1 LVDSSISL
9 ADQESKSLRSDL
21 QIESEIDSEAL
32 LNQFNR
38 LVQELLRGTMS
49 RNTFRPW
56 EIQILLDIE
65 TCQLKDGQKRETM
78 RRYQRAVQR
87 QMEKGAATPM
97 KLSEYLEA
105 NRLKRLPNE

>member
-1 LVDSSISL
+1 MPFRASFEL
-9 ADQESKSLRSDL
+9 ER
-21 QIESEIDSEAL
+21 EIDAETL

-38 LVQELLRGTMS
+38 LVQELLRGTMT

-56 EIQILLDIE
+56 EIEILLDIE

-87 QMEKGAATPM
+87 QMEKGVAAPM
-97 KLSEYLEA
+97 KLSEYLEG
-105 NRLKRLPNE
+105 NRLKREATAKSFSS

>member
-1 LVDSSISL
+1 MPPRASFEL
-9 ADQESKSLRSDL
+9 ER
-21 QIESEIDSEAL
+21 EIDADTL
-32 LNQFNR
+32 LTQFNR
-38 LVQELLRGTMS
+38 LVQELLRGNIS

-56 EIQILLDIE
+56 EIELLLDIE

-87 QMEKGAATPM
+87 QMEKGATTPM

-105 NRLKRLPNE
+105 NRLKREGTAKSLSS

>member
-1 LVDSSISL
+1 MS
-9 ADQESKSLRSDL
+9 
-21 QIESEIDSEAL
+21 SEIDAETL

-38 LVQELLRGTMS
+38 LVQELLRGNIS

-56 EIQILLDIE
+56 EIELLLDIE

-87 QMEKGAATPM
+87 QMEKGATTPM

-105 NRLKRLPNE
+105 NRLKREGTAKSLSS

>member
-1 LVDSSISL
+1 MPSRANFEL
-9 ADQESKSLRSDL
+9 ER
-21 QIESEIDSEAL
+21 EIDAETL

-38 LVQELLRGTMS
+38 LVQELLRGTMA

-56 EIQILLDIE
+56 EIEILLDIE

-87 QMEKGAATPM
+87 QMEKGATTPM

-105 NRLKRLPNE
+105 NRLKREATAKSFSS

>member
-1 LVDSSISL
+1 
-9 ADQESKSLRSDL
+9 
-21 QIESEIDSEAL
+21 
-32 LNQFNR
+32 
-38 LVQELLRGTMS
+38 
-49 RNTFRPW
+49 
-56 EIQILLDIE
+56 
-65 TCQLKDGQKRETM
+65 M

>member
-1 LVDSSISL
+1 MPPRAIF
-9 ADQESKSLRSDL
+9 E
-21 QIESEIDSEAL
+21 IEREIDADTL
-32 LNQFNR
+32 LSQFNR
-38 LVQELLRGTMS
+38 LIQELLRGNIA

-56 EIQILLDIE
+56 EIELLLDIE

-87 QMEKGAATPM
+87 QMEKGATAPM

-105 NRLKRLPNE
+105 NRLKREGSAKSLSS

>member
-1 LVDSSISL
+1 MPARASL
-9 ADQESKSLRSDL
+9 ELER
-21 QIESEIDSEAL
+21 EIDAETL

-38 LVQELLRGTMS
+38 LVQELLRGNIS

-56 EIQILLDIE
+56 EIELLLDIE

-87 QMEKGAATPM
+87 QMEKGATAPM

-105 NRLKRLPNE
+105 NRVKREGTAKSLSS